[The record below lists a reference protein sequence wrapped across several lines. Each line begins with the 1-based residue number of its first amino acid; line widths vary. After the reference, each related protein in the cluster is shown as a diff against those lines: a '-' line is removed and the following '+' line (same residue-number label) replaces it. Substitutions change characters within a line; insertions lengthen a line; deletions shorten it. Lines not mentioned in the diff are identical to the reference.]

1 VDDAL
6 IAAHMDAKPGGRQH
20 CLRDVIWQGR
30 VQEMNT
36 HDGTPKGLIQ
46 VLKE

>member
-1 VDDAL
+1 MDDAL

-20 CLRDVIWQGR
+20 YLRDVIWQGR